1 MRKENANG
9 CIVYALHVREA
20 GEKLHCTEVS
30 SNERP
35 GMSPSCHDKKEGLG
49 CWLCCR
55 AVFIPRDFN
64 LKALQ
69 SGRFIISPVFPAVS
83 PSLHGQKWPPN
94 SRDQAAS

>member
-1 MRKENANG
+1 MRKESANAY
-9 CIVYALHVREA
+9 IVYALRVEEA

-35 GMSPSCHDKKEGLG
+35 GMSPSCHDKKVGLG

-55 AVFIPRDFN
+55 AVFILRDFN
-64 LKALQ
+64 LKALPWEVHYLPCLPC
-69 SGRFIISPVFPAVS
+69 SLLFPA
-83 PSLHGQKWPPN
+83 QEKWPPN